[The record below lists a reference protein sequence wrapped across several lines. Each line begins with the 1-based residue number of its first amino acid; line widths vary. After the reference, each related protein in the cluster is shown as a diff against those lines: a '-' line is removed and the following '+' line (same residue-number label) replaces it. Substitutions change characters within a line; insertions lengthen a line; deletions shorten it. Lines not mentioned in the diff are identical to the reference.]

1 MNEHFNRTMKILI
14 SLFVLTIL
22 SIVFTSAKSLSDVKQ
37 KKDTENFH
45 KSKIWKRVATSD
57 PNKLWDDGVIPY
69 EINGNFSAN
78 YIKFILYAMDIWESK
93 TCIKFVPAEPIHK
106 FRVTFT
112 NVGDCGCC
120 SNLGKI
126 KEKQPII
133 LHEKQCTWVS
143 TILHEMAHT
152 MGFYHEQSRPDRD
165 NFIKVLYENIEEKRK
180 YQFRKISSDEADTLG
195 FSYDFNSIMHYSS
208 FTSSGKEGMKAL
220 NKSISLKKPNKK
232 LSKTD
237 IAAANKL
244 YKCPDCYVKLK
255 KKMDKI
261 DMSANSLTSRK
272 GSCQWFIKRDPGE
285 FIEFYVE
292 KVDIP
297 ESDGCSSNYLLLQDG
312 YTSKSPVI
320 DRVCGIRQKRTYYKT
335 ERNNLLITYKSFP
348 NYKSEEFSLVYRV
361 VCNGTIKGDYGRL
374 QNPNYDHP
382 YPYDSICQWV
392 LAVPI
397 GHVVLSFETFYI
409 NDDEDCQSDY
419 IEVIDGDIDSGKVI
433 LDKVCG
439 NKVPDVIVSTN
450 NKLTVTYVSKNK
462 NKKNKFSAN
471 FIEDI
476 DECQLPDRG
485 GCNDIC
491 VNTIGSYR
499 CECSPDRIWVNRTN
513 NCEKFLNSCG
523 GTVQKG
529 ERIVIESP
537 SYPNPYPSNIECTWD
552 ILENNFRMTI
562 FNVDINGSKDNCLD
576 EIIVQTQNSKK
587 VYCGSGVN
595 YGLKLSHASGVQVR
609 FISKENTDKTG
620 FQILLEPL

>member
-1 MNEHFNRTMKILI
+1 MKILI
-14 SLFVLTIL
+14 SLFVFTTL
-22 SIVFTSAKSLSDVKQ
+22 SIILTSAKSLSKIPQ
-37 KKDTENFH
+37 EKDTENFH
-45 KSKIWKRVATSD
+45 KRKIWKRVATSD

-69 EINGNFSAN
+69 EINANFSD
-78 YIKFILYAMDIWESK
+78 KFIKLLLHAMDIWESK
-93 TCIKFVPAEPIHK
+93 TCIKFMPAEPIHK
-106 FRVTFT
+106 FRVSFVD
-112 NVGDCGCC
+112 VGNCGCC
-120 SNLGKI
+120 SRLGKLY
-126 KEKQPII
+126 EKQPII
-133 LHEKQCTWVS
+133 LHEKQCNWV
-143 TILHEMAHT
+143 TPILHELAHT

-165 NFIKVLYENIEEKRK
+165 NFIEVLYDNIEKEKY
-180 YQFRKISSDEADTLG
+180 YQYRKISSDEADTLG
-195 FSYDFNSIMHYSS
+195 FSYDFDSIMHYPSLLN
-208 FTSSGKEGMKAL
+208 KEGKDSMQAL
-220 NKSISLKKPNKK
+220 NKSISLRKGNMK

-261 DMSANSLTSRK
+261 DMSANSLTSNK

-320 DRVCGIRQKRTYYKT
+320 DRVCGIREKRTYYKT
-335 ERNNLLITYKSFP
+335 ERNNLLITYESSP
-348 NYKSEEFSLVYRV
+348 NSASEQFFLLYRV
-361 VCNGTIKGDYGRL
+361 VCNGTIEGDYGRL

-397 GHVVLSFETFYI
+397 GHVVLSFETFNI
-409 NDDEDCQSDY
+409 NDDENCQSDY

-450 NKLTVTYVSKNK
+450 NKLTVTYVSKNR